1 MIILATSNKDATGF
15 LNEFTYSIT
24 KNGEIAIRTYTSPAG
39 EFTNRIPK
47 VGLQLQI
54 PNTFNTIEWYGRGP
68 YETYP
73 DRKTGAKFGSYKTTA
88 KQDYVPYI
96 IPQDYGNKTDVYYT
110 SISDDSGYGLH
121 IKGDQTFNLS
131 AQIYDTDNM
140 TRSYYR
146 RQLKEVDYITLNLDH
161 AVSGVGGTA
170 ISVLNKYRVQ
180 PKQYNFTFYI
190 TPFKK

>member
-1 MIILATSNKDATGF
+1 M
-15 LNEFTYSIT
+15 
-24 KNGEIAIRTYTSPAG
+24 
-39 EFTNRIPK
+39 
-47 VGLQLQI
+47 
-54 PNTFNTIEWYGRGP
+54 
-68 YETYP
+68 
-73 DRKTGAKFGSYKTTA
+73 
-88 KQDYVPYI
+88 
-96 IPQDYGNKTDVYYT
+96 YYT